1 MKVCVN
7 VVPISFQR
15 RLKASEEAEY
25 MEILNKAKTKAGNN
39 GYSMLIIPSA
49 SLPQNRQANIGA
61 GNILDK
67 EGIKFF
73 DFVKKYWGI
82 NTVQMLPNGVFR
94 DFPQGQYR
102 PYSGSSFDL
111 GNQVINLELLTKDE
125 YGKILSTEDFKQ
137 VVETNSK
144 KQINFENVL
153 NPDSKTEEALRKAYK
168 NLIKS
173 DSPLLQEMEKYNLK
187 NAERLNPKAVYNIL
201 AKKYGTFD
209 TRCLPKFETI
219 NIEEILE
226 KNPEDA
232 GFYKFKQFIAEKH
245 LDAARNELNKKGIK
259 LSGDFLLG
267 FSHDEVWANPKAF
280 VENTTVGWGL
290 PALNLDSTEGQKLLR
305 EKAEFFGRH
314 YDCMRVDAAWAYVVQ
329 PHIKDGKTI
338 VRKQYGSKILDV
350 IDEGFKKSR
359 GKSFD
364 SADIMYE
371 LIFNPEEIPELM
383 GVEISPV
390 AKDRVKIYTSYNLTE
405 DWSSAEAF
413 KKRGWKDESYI
424 LGTTNHDDY
433 PLRVEYQNLAK
444 RNKQIK
450 ILSKILKIPEEKI
463 SSFSGY
469 MQAKFAEPMRA
480 KHNMMFFTEA
490 LNLTERYK
498 GNKNHVDDY
507 RLRVPASYQDDYF
520 KSLERGE
527 GYNPMDALEKAF
539 VSKGLDKSE
548 PELYKKV
555 VKYKKILQQKEGG
568 NKSKPVYISIAAV
581 LALAGIVMIM
591 RGGGEASA
599 PEKKDYFASK

>member
-25 MEILNKAKTKAGNN
+25 TEVLNKAKKKVGND
-39 GYSMLIIPSA
+39 GHSMLIIPAA
-49 SLPQNRQANIGA
+49 SLPQNPQANIGV

-67 EGIKFF
+67 EGGKFF
-73 DFVKKYWGI
+73 DFAKKYWGI
-82 NTVQMLPNGVFR
+82 NSVQMLPNGVFR

-111 GNQVINLELLTKDE
+111 GNQIINLELLTKDE
-125 YGKILSTEDFKQ
+125 YGKILSEEDFKQ
-137 VVETNSK
+137 VVEANSH
-144 KQINFENVL
+144 KQVNFENVL
-153 NPDSKTEEALRKAYK
+153 NPESKTEEALRKAYN

-173 DSPLLQEMEKYNLK
+173 DSPLLKEMEKYNLE
-187 NAERLNPKAVYNIL
+187 NAKRLNPKAVYNIL
-201 AKKYGTFD
+201 AKKFGTYD
-209 TRCLPKFETI
+209 TRCLPKFESV
-219 NIEEILE
+219 NVEEILE

-290 PALNLDSTEGQKLLR
+290 PALNLDSPEGQKLLR
-305 EKAEFFGRH
+305 EKAEFFGKH

-329 PHIKDGKTI
+329 PHIQNGKTI
-338 VRKQYGSKILDV
+338 DRKQYGSKILDIV
-350 IDEGFKKSR
+350 DEGFKKSR

-371 LIFNPEEIPELM
+371 LVFNPEEIPELR
-383 GVEISPV
+383 GIETSPV

-405 DWSSAEAF
+405 DWASVEAF
-413 KKRGWKDESYI
+413 KKRGWKDGSYI
-424 LGTTNHDDY
+424 LGSTNHDDY
-433 PLRVEYQNLAK
+433 PLRVEYQNLTK
-444 RNKQIK
+444 RSKQIK
-450 ILSKILKIPEEKI
+450 ILSEILKIPEEKL
-463 SSFSGY
+463 SSFAGY
-469 MQAKFAEPMRA
+469 TQAKFAEPMRA
-480 KHNMMFFTEA
+480 KHNMIFFTEA

-507 RLRVPASYQDDYF
+507 RLRVPDSYQENYF

-539 VSKGLDKSE
+539 VSKGLDKTE
-548 PELYKKV
+548 PELYKKI

-568 NKSKPVYISIAAV
+568 NKSKLVYISAAAV

-599 PEKKDYFASK
+599 PEKQNYPASK